1 MNTKVSLFLI
11 WVEAIMYLL
20 LYNLHECTFNMK
32 FFSNYYTGLWQKVI
46 LHFSTFTLD
55 KFPKY
60 SGNVQN

>member
-1 MNTKVSLFLI
+1 
-11 WVEAIMYLL
+11 MYLL